1 MSGHTSMSP
10 SRYVSATPPFAPT
23 TTADVPPLQRIID
36 SVPMTI
42 DLQFLYAFC
51 ESLQDCAF
59 EKLGLGAPDA
69 KSKCDFYLS
78 EDPNV
83 AARRE
88 ALNAKK
94 ARLVKVQRAISK
106 FGL

>member
-1 MSGHTSMSP
+1 
-10 SRYVSATPPFAPT
+10 
-23 TTADVPPLQRIID
+23 
-36 SVPMTI
+36 MTI

-51 ESLQDCAF
+51 ESLQDCVI

-69 KSKCDFYLS
+69 KSKCEFYLV
-78 EDPNV
+78 EDLHV
-83 AARRE
+83 SARRK

-94 ARLVKVQRAISK
+94 ARLVKVQKAISK

>member
-1 MSGHTSMSP
+1 MI
-10 SRYVSATPPFAPT
+10 AP
-23 TTADVPPLQRIID
+23 DMPLWQRIID

-51 ESLQDCAF
+51 ESLQDCVF

-69 KSKCDFYLS
+69 KSKCDFYLA
-78 EDPNV
+78 EDPNT
-83 AARRE
+83 ASKRT

-94 ARLVKVQRAISK
+94 ARLVKAQKAIRE

>member
-1 MSGHTSMSP
+1 M
-10 SRYVSATPPFAPT
+10 
-23 TTADVPPLQRIID
+23 QRIID
-36 SVPMTI
+36 AVPMTI

-51 ESLQDCAF
+51 ESLQDCII

-69 KSKCDFYLS
+69 KSKCDFYLA
-78 EDPNV
+78 EDPHV
-83 AARRE
+83 AAKRK

-106 FGL
+106 FSL